1 MIDPQLLRI
10 ESQIRTA
17 VATSHAL
24 GRISPERM
32 GRPVAARWIVAGL
45 TALLVSGC
53 GSGAPPPAESA
64 AAGFPV
70 TVDNCGIS
78 TTYERPPT
86 RAVALN
92 QHAIETLLALGL
104 EKSMVGTSYLDDRIL
119 PEYQAAYDGLPVL
132 AKEYPSYESLLAA
145 EPDFVYGG
153 WDSAFDE
160 KEGRGRQRLT
170 DAGVHTYL
178 NIEDCLDKPVSLA
191 TVDDEIRNIG
201 TIFGVTD
208 RAEQLISQIRGELG
222 RSADKL
228 RGVDPVRVGVYDSG
242 EATVFTSG
250 GKGIGNRMIEAAG
263 GVNVFADVPKVWGDV
278 SFEQFAERAPEVVVI
293 YDYGDQPVE
302 DKKRFLTEHPL
313 LQHVPAIQQRRFAVL
328 PLSSV
333 VVGVRAGRAVE
344 ALARQLHPDRFS

>member
-1 MIDPQLLRI
+1 M
-10 ESQIRTA
+10 
-17 VATSHAL
+17 
-24 GRISPERM
+24 
-32 GRPVAARWIVAGL
+32 AARWLIAGL
-45 TALLVSGC
+45 ASALLVSGC
-53 GSGAPPPAESA
+53 ASTEAPGTAVDA
-64 AAGFPV
+64 APGFPV

-78 TTYERPPT
+78 TTYDRPPA

-104 EKSMVGTSYLDDRIL
+104 ENSMVGTSYLDDRIL
-119 PEYQAAYDGLPVL
+119 PEYQAAYDTVPVL
-132 AKEYPSYESLLAA
+132 AKEYPSYESLLAV

-178 NIEDCLDKPVSLA
+178 NIEDCRSEPVAVS

-201 TIFGVTD
+201 TIFGVTA
-208 RAEQLISQIRGELG
+208 RAEQQIEKLHGELAQ
-222 RSADKL
+222 SAAKL
-228 RGVDPVRVGVYDSG
+228 RGVRPVRVAVYDSG

-250 GKGIGNRMIEAAG
+250 GKGIGNLMIEAAG

-278 SFEQFAERAPEVVVI
+278 SFEQFADRAPEVIVI
-293 YDYGDQPVE
+293 YDYGDQPVA

-313 LQHVPAIQQRRFAVL
+313 LQHVPAVAQQRFAVL

-333 VVGVRAGRAVE
+333 VVGVRVGRAVD

>member
-1 MIDPQLLRI
+1 M
-10 ESQIRTA
+10 
-17 VATSHAL
+17 
-24 GRISPERM
+24 
-32 GRPVAARWIVAGL
+32 AARWLIAGL
-45 TALLVSGC
+45 ASALLVSGC
-53 GSGAPPPAESA
+53 ASTAAPPAENGA
-64 AAGFPV
+64 APGFPV
-70 TVDNCGIS
+70 TVDNCGVS
-78 TTYERPPT
+78 TIYDRPPA

-104 EKSMVGTSYLDDRIL
+104 ERSMVGTSYLDDRIL
-119 PEYQAAYDGLPVL
+119 PEYQAAYDSVPVL
-132 AKEYPSYESLLAA
+132 AKEYPSYESLLAV

-178 NIEDCLDKPVSLA
+178 NIEDCRSGPVTMSA
-191 TVDDEIRNIG
+191 VDDEIRNIG
-201 TIFGVTD
+201 TIFGVRD
-208 RAEQLISQIRGELG
+208 RAERQIETLRHEL
-222 RSADKL
+222 AQTDQTL
-228 RGVDPVRVGVYDSG
+228 RGVRPVRVAVYDSG

-250 GKGIGNRMIEAAG
+250 GKGIGNLMIEAAG

-278 SFEQFAERAPEVVVI
+278 SFEQFAERAPEVIVI

-313 LQHVPAIQQRRFAVL
+313 LQHVPAIAEKRFAVL

-333 VVGVRAGRAVE
+333 VVGVRVGRAVD